1 MVRKVIKAD
10 LKEPDAVT
18 KAFQLSLDYVRNNTR
33 TCIAIGA
40 GIVCVILIVL
50 GYFYYE
56 DKRNERVQYTLAQA
70 IGAFEAYTMNGKEE
84 PLRLAEGNFQSIVK
98 ERFKRTDSVARLY
111 LARIALLK
119 GNKDEA
125 AKLFTEVL
133 KDSPGPLLTSLAQ
146 QALDSLKDVKG
157 K

>member
-1 MVRKVIKAD
+1 MAKKHKRD
-10 LKEPDAVT
+10 ELREPDAVT
-18 KAFQLSLDYVRNNTR
+18 KAFQSSLEYIRNNSR
-33 TCIAIGA
+33 KCIAIGA

-56 DKRNERVQYTLAQA
+56 NKRNERVQYTLSQA
-70 IGAFEAYTMNGKEE
+70 VAAFESYTLSGKQEH
-84 PLRLAEGNFQSIVK
+84 LKLAEDNFQSLAK

-111 LARIALLK
+111 LGRIALLK

-125 AKLFTEVL
+125 AKLFAEVV

-146 QALDSLKDVKG
+146 QALDSLK
-157 K
+157 